1 MPTPARS
8 DVDMWR
14 PHQMLPV
21 AASLRAVA
29 GSLEAK
35 SGPIRN
41 AVVSDIDRVTGW
53 VGHSRASAD
62 DRAEAEKKWL
72 TNLSDNFE
80 DVATAIE
87 QGCANIANQKTALD
101 ALQNGALDAGYVLG
115 STGDTSWTLKR
126 TEGEEEKDGDAAAM
140 ESWRA
145 RLVAQANEVFHA
157 VQGAASSLQSELGQL
172 TTLTPASLALNG
184 TMGTRDAGMAKDG
197 YTPEELRSIGQ
208 HLKDA
213 QLTPEQIKALLDG
226 KTADVP
232 PGVVSYLRNL
242 FGGLSPKDAL
252 ALRYGLDAGDPAAG
266 TAFANGLNT
275 LGNEKVSGGGTSG
288 GYDELPGW
296 MKDIVGE
303 RIPGDRGSD
312 EFANYFARS
321 FALGQLFNGATTQ
334 PGTKLGTQLELKS
347 ADLAEFAR
355 SNPQYQTTMSDLLVQ
370 HSMWGEANGLADPAH
385 PDVSDN
391 PAAAFK
397 DRYDDTMRSL
407 LNAGALNHESST
419 AILTGHGGA
428 DVGLPA
434 GYDSNRTLQ
443 SLYGFHW
450 EDRGTTVGHLTDWI
464 DDYAGDQGNGYRA
477 GLSADA
483 FRGMYDFNTDP
494 KNFTFLM
501 DMDGTHS
508 GSLGDVNP
516 ELAKSLEEATRPY
529 LNVLGGG
536 NPVDHGFGDEA
547 TGHLL
552 HLGGEGP
559 EIANDREMQDQVRRL
574 FGVISSGDDA
584 QASLIRDIGIQQ
596 AHNAEHVPLALNEG
610 RGFAGDLAARNGWLQ
625 SLLRDGVMADQLDD
639 WHDKNPGND
648 IDDDTVNNLKSN
660 TKDIVTKGL
669 DAVPVVG
676 GALSLGAGIGI
687 DWASLP
693 QHEAGDSGNI
703 PTHVSVNDTLLEQHW
718 STWAATHPR
727 PTGDIEMDRAL
738 FSSDGSLKSLDVVLD
753 QNNPDHGE
761 GSTIGSDQLAVYLNE
776 QLRAGGLELGDYD
789 STYLARAGND
799 NDAIDYNSYKRNLL
813 GDK

>member
-1 MPTPARS
+1 
-8 DVDMWR
+8 MWF

-21 AASLRAVA
+21 AASLRSVA
-29 GSLEAK
+29 GSLETK

-41 AVVSDIDRVTGW
+41 AVVSDIDRTTGW

-101 ALQNGALDAGYVLG
+101 ALQNGALDAGYQLG
-115 STGDTSWTLKR
+115 STGDTNWTLKR
-126 TEGEEEKDGDAAAM
+126 KEGEEEKDGDAAAM
-140 ESWRA
+140 ESWRT

-157 VQGAASSLQSELGQL
+157 VQAAASSLQSELGQL

-184 TMGTRDAGMAKDG
+184 TMGARDAGMAKGG
-197 YTPEELRSIGQ
+197 YTPEELRTIGQ

-213 QLTPEQIKALLDG
+213 QLTPEQIKALMDG
-226 KTADVP
+226 KMADVP
-232 PGVVSYLRNL
+232 PGVVSYLRNM

-266 TAFANGLNT
+266 TAFADGLNT

-303 RIPGDRGSD
+303 RVPGDRGSD
-312 EFANYFARS
+312 QFANYFARS

-347 ADLAEFAR
+347 ADLADLAR
-355 SNPQYQTTMSDLLVQ
+355 SNPQYQVTMSDLLVQ
-370 HSMWGEANGLADPAH
+370 HSMWGEANGLQDPAH
-385 PDVSDN
+385 PNVSDD

-428 DVGLPA
+428 DAGLPA
-434 GYDSNRTLQ
+434 GYDSSRTLQ
-443 SLYGFHW
+443 VLYGFHW
-450 EDRGTTVGHLTDWI
+450 EDRGSTVGHLTDWI
-464 DDYAGDQGNGYRA
+464 DDYAGDQGNSYRA

-483 FRGMYDFNTDP
+483 FRGMYDFTTDS
-494 KNFTFLM
+494 KNFTSLM
-501 DMDGTHS
+501 DMSGAHS

-536 NPVDHGFGDEA
+536 NPANYGFSDEA
-547 TGHLL
+547 TRHLL
-552 HLGGEGP
+552 HLGGDSP
-559 EIANDREMQDQVRRL
+559 EIANDRDMQDQVRRL

-584 QASLIRDIGIQQ
+584 QADLIRDIGIQQ
-596 AHNAEHVPLALNEG
+596 AHNAEHVPLALSEG

-639 WHDKNPGND
+639 WHDAHPGND
-648 IDDDTVNNLKSN
+648 IDDDVVNNLKSN
-660 TKDIVTKGL
+660 TKDIVTTGL
-669 DAVPVVG
+669 GAVPVVG

-703 PTHVSVNDTLLEQHW
+703 PTHVSVDDTLLEQHW
-718 STWAATHPR
+718 ATWAATHPS
-727 PTGDIEMDRAL
+727 PGTDPIMNEVL
-738 FSSDGSLKSLDVVLD
+738 FGPDGNLKPLASVLD
-753 QNNPDHGE
+753 QNNFDHGA
-761 GSTIGSDQLAVYLNE
+761 GPSVANDQLRTYLAE
-776 QLRAGGLELGDYD
+776 QLRAGGYDLTDYD
-789 STYLARAGND
+789 GTYRANAGND
-799 NDAIDYNSYKRNLL
+799 NDALDYNAYKKDLL
-813 GDK
+813 GEE